1 MAYRYWAIIVML
13 GTLILAPLAL
23 GLEGMTVIARP
34 ETWARL
40 FAVGFVLAS
49 AAFIILLWLVPRVG
63 GTTAS
68 TITLIA
74 PISSIWLGVVF
85 LSEALLSAH
94 VIGMVVI
101 FFGLL
106 CVDGR
111 LFRIGRKAQP
121 IG

>member
-1 MAYRYWAIIVML
+1 ML
-13 GTLILAPLAL
+13 GALILAPLAL
-23 GLEGMTVIARP
+23 GLEGMPVITRP
-34 ETWARL
+34 EIWASL
-40 FAVGFVLAS
+40 SAIGFVLTS
-49 AAFIILLWLVPRVG
+49 AAFITLFWLIPRVG
-63 GTTAS
+63 GATSS

-85 LSEALLSAH
+85 LSDALLSVQ

-121 IG
+121 TG

>member
-13 GTLILAPLAL
+13 GTLLLAPLAL
-23 GLEGMTVIARP
+23 GLEGMPVITRP
-34 ETWARL
+34 QTWASL
-40 FAVGFVLAS
+40 FAIGFVLAS
-49 AAFIILLWLVPRVG
+49 AAFITLVWLIPRVG

-101 FFGLL
+101 FLGLL

-111 LFRIGRKAQP
+111 LFRVGRKAQP

>member
-1 MAYRYWAIIVML
+1 ML
-13 GTLILAPLAL
+13 GTLILAPLAP
-23 GLEGMTVIARP
+23 GLEGMPVITRP
-34 ETWARL
+34 QTWASL
-40 FAVGFVLAS
+40 FAIGFVLAS
-49 AAFIILLWLVPRVG
+49 AAFITLVWLIPRVG

-101 FFGLL
+101 FLGLL

-111 LFRIGRKAQP
+111 LFRVGRKAQP

>member
-1 MAYRYWAIIVML
+1 
-13 GTLILAPLAL
+13 
-23 GLEGMTVIARP
+23 
-34 ETWARL
+34 
-40 FAVGFVLAS
+40 
-49 AAFIILLWLVPRVG
+49 
-63 GTTAS
+63 
-68 TITLIA
+68 LIA

-111 LFRIGRKAQP
+111 LFRVARKAQP
-121 IG
+121 FG

>member
-1 MAYRYWAIIVML
+1 ML
-13 GTLILAPLAL
+13 GTLILAPLAP
-23 GLEGMTVIARP
+23 GLEGMPVIKRP

-40 FAVGFVLAS
+40 FVIGFVLAS
-49 AAFIILLWLVPRVG
+49 AAFITLFWLIPRVG
-63 GTTAS
+63 GATAS
-68 TITLIA
+68 MITLIA
-74 PISSIWLGVVF
+74 PISSILLGVVF
-85 LSEALLSAH
+85 LSEALLSVQ